1 LSYDVWWLS
10 LAVILICVAE
20 ANHYYSQPLAFSTFN
35 IIFEVVSAYSYVG
48 VSVGYPGKNYS
59 FCGEW
64 SSFSKVLLIF
74 ISFIG
79 RHRDL
84 LASTGNSIWP
94 RGYGEAADEDTKLQE
109 KNAEHVSSATVR
121 LY

>member
-1 LSYDVWWLS
+1 M
-10 LAVILICVAE
+10 
-20 ANHYYSQPLAFSTFN
+20 AFSTFN

-64 SSFSKVLLIF
+64 SSFSKVLLVF
-74 ISFIG
+74 ITFVG

-84 LASTGNSIWP
+84 FASTRNFRWSC
-94 RGYGEAADEDTKLQE
+94 GYGEAVEKDKKLE
-109 KNAEHVSSATVR
+109 EGNAEHIASATVR